1 MPEALSL
8 SEAKRILLDKCVRGE
23 VALLPRTMQNQE
35 MRSREVIPRRAVES
49 DATQKGEATLQPSSR
64 NTTSKSLI
72 RKALNRILHLVCR
85 FGPGGT
91 TLRPFLHRMRG
102 VRIGKNVWIGDDVYL
117 DNEFPQRIE
126 IQDGAMIE
134 LRTTIIAHTHGAGRV
149 VIGKNAF
156 VGAGSVIVAAAKR
169 TLVIGEGSVIMAS
182 SMVNRSV
189 APYTLYGSDSAKP
202 LAQVTRPFT
211 ATTSYEEFIASL
223 RPLQN

>member
-1 MPEALSL
+1 MPEAVSL

-23 VALLPRTMQNQE
+23 VALMPRTSQAQE
-35 MRSREVIPRRAVES
+35 MSPQEVIPSAGAVEG
-49 DATQKGEATLQPSSR
+49 DATEKGEATLPPSSR
-64 NTTSKSLI
+64 SKSLI
-72 RKALNRILHLVCR
+72 RKALNRILHLICR

-117 DNEFPQRIE
+117 DNEFPQCIE

-134 LRTTIIAHTHGAGRV
+134 LRTTLIAHTHGAGRV

-189 APYTLYGSDSAKP
+189 APYTLYGSDCAKP

-211 ATTSYEEFIASL
+211 ATTSYEEFIATL
-223 RPLQN
+223 RPMPH